1 MVTSDIDDTQESRFV
16 STGSPEMDKK
26 LDGGVA
32 LGSLTVIDGQSSSGK
47 SVICQQITHG
57 ALSSGVDVAF
67 YTTENTIK
75 SLLTQMASINLDVTD
90 YFLMDFLRIYRPQ
103 IASRDDD
110 SQVLFDRLSTHI
122 DSLPANYKIVIV
134 DSITRIVTH
143 GNEVGI
149 VDFFSSCKE
158 LCEAGR
164 AIFLVV
170 HTYAFGE
177 GMLARIRSLCNAHL
191 SFHLEEMRNLVV
203 KVMDVTKV
211 GNADRTDNMMSFD
224 VEAGVGLKTIPM
236 SRAKA

>member
-1 MVTSDIDDTQESRFV
+1 MVTSDIDDTQQSGFV

-67 YTTENTIK
+67 YTTENTIT

-90 YFLMDFLRIYRPQ
+90 YFLMDYLRIYRPQ
-103 IASRDDD
+103 IANRDDD
-110 SQVLFDRLSTHI
+110 SQVLFDRLAAHI
-122 DSLPANYKIVIV
+122 DSLPENYKIVIV

-143 GNEVGI
+143 GNEIGI

-164 AIFLVV
+164 AIFSSSSHLRLRRG
-170 HTYAFGE
+170 YALSDPLPLQRPPQLPFGRDAEPGGE
-177 GMLARIRSLCNAHL
+177 GDGRHQGRQ
-191 SFHLEEMRNLVV
+191 R
-203 KVMDVTKV
+203 
-211 GNADRTDNMMSFD
+211 GPDRQYD
-224 VEAGVGLKTIPM
+224 EL
-236 SRAKA
+236 RR

>member
-1 MVTSDIDDTQESRFV
+1 MVTSDIDETQESRFV

-26 LDGGVA
+26 LDGGVT
-32 LGSLTVIDGQSSSGK
+32 LGSLTVIDGQTSSGK

-75 SLLTQMASINLDVTD
+75 SLLTQMASINMDVTD
-90 YFLMDFLRIYRPQ
+90 YFLMDYLRIYRPQ

-110 SQVLFDRLSTHI
+110 SQVLFDRLAAHI
-122 DSLPANYKIVIV
+122 DSLPENYKIVIV

-164 AIFLVV
+164 TIFLVV

-177 GMLARIRSLCNAHL
+177 GMLSRIRSLCNAHF

-203 KVMDVTKV
+203 KVMEVTKV

>member
-1 MVTSDIDDTQESRFV
+1 MVTSDIDETQESRFV

-75 SLLTQMASINLDVTD
+75 SLLSQMASINLDVTD
-90 YFLMDFLRIYRPQ
+90 YFLMDYLRIYRPQ

-110 SQVLFDRLSTHI
+110 SQVLFDRLAAHI
-122 DSLPANYKIVIV
+122 DSLPENYKIVIV

-164 AIFLVV
+164 TIFRRG
-170 HTYAFGE
+170 YALSDPLPLQRPPQLPSGRDAEPGGE
-177 GMLARIRSLCNAHL
+177 GDGRHQGRQ
-191 SFHLEEMRNLVV
+191 R
-203 KVMDVTKV
+203 
-211 GNADRTDNMMSFD
+211 GPDRQYD
-224 VEAGVGLKTIPM
+224 EL
-236 SRAKA
+236 RR